1 MAKEETSVLTGN
13 VAMNNVSNI
22 DKLRSEL
29 EELKKSVEK
38 NSQRMRE
45 FMDGYQKRID
55 DNRLR
60 LQKIKVPKEN

>member
-1 MAKEETSVLTGN
+1 MTGN
-13 VAMNNVSNI
+13 AAMNNVSNI